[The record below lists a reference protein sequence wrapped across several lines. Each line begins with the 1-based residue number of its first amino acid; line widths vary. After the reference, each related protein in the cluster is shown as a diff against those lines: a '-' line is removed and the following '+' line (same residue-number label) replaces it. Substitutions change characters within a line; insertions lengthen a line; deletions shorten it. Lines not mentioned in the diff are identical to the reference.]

1 MAANLSEV
9 VFDLRGQTDFSE
21 RGKTFWNASELE
33 LKFSFEREWMK
44 AVRRAKRGPNYG
56 MGKMNSGLEEVCG
69 NKLEL
74 CGPLVD
80 GYLLEIGEQIAS
92 KLSRP
97 KGTSLVGPVVIFIP
111 WQIFRH
117 ITVLFRGYSGEV
129 KFNERKSKI
138 TSTLSC
144 IQAVEKV
151 FSPARFEGQDVLR
164 KRHFSQQ
171 PKSKGKLLSVYKGRS
186 AVVVSKNT
194 PFVVEYN
201 LKSQKAMVTFYI
213 QRYTAEDFVFDK
225 SLQSLMNKQGNI
237 N

>member
-1 MAANLSEV
+1 MLDFFSSRKRGRVNVCGKMAANLSEV

-33 LKFSFEREWMK
+33 LKFSFEREWIK
-44 AVRRAKRGPNYG
+44 AVRQAKRRPNYG

-92 KLSRP
+92 KLSRS
-97 KGTSLVGPVVIFIP
+97 KATSSVGPVVIFIP
-111 WQIFRH
+111 WQIFRR
-117 ITVLFRGYSGEV
+117 ITVLLRGYSGEV

-144 IQAVEKV
+144 TQAVEKV
-151 FSPARFEGQDVLR
+151 FSLRDSKVRMFLEKDISVNNRNQRESCRLFTKAGQPLLYL
-164 KRHFSQQ
+164 KTLLLLLNTT
-171 PKSKGKLLSVYKGRS
+171 SKVRRLW
-186 AVVVSKNT
+186 
-194 PFVVEYN
+194 
-201 LKSQKAMVTFYI
+201 
-213 QRYTAEDFVFDK
+213 
-225 SLQSLMNKQGNI
+225 
-237 N
+237 

>member
-1 MAANLSEV
+1 
-9 VFDLRGQTDFSE
+9 
-21 RGKTFWNASELE
+21 
-33 LKFSFEREWMK
+33 
-44 AVRRAKRGPNYG
+44 
-56 MGKMNSGLEEVCG
+56 MGKMNSRLEEVCG

-92 KLSRP
+92 KLSRS
-97 KGTSLVGPVVIFIP
+97 KATSLVGPVVIFIP

-171 PKSKGKLLSVYKGRS
+171 PKSKGKLSSVYKGRS

-194 PFVVEYN
+194 PFVLNTTSKVRR
-201 LKSQKAMVTFYI
+201 LW
-213 QRYTAEDFVFDK
+213 
-225 SLQSLMNKQGNI
+225 
-237 N
+237 

>member
-1 MAANLSEV
+1 ANLSEV

-21 RGKTFWNASELE
+21 RGKTFWKASELE
-33 LKFSFEREWMK
+33 LKFSFEREWIK
-44 AVRRAKRGPNYG
+44 AVRRAKRRPNYG
-56 MGKMNSGLEEVCG
+56 MEKMNSGLEEVCG

-92 KLSRP
+92 KL
-97 KGTSLVGPVVIFIP
+97 I
-111 WQIFRH
+111 
-117 ITVLFRGYSGEV
+117 LFRGYSGEV
-129 KFNERKSKI
+129 KFHERKSKI
-138 TSTLSC
+138 TSTLPC

-164 KRHFSQQ
+164 KIHFSQQ
-171 PKSKGKLLSVYKGRS
+171 PKSKGKLSSVYKGRS

-225 SLQSLMNKQGNI
+225 SLQSFMNKQGNI